1 MSWVHLSVFP
11 TAFQHCHCCQAQAE
25 ICIIYGIK
33 HPKAHDDSYPKDR
46 PFGSQLVLVR
56 RTIGSIVSR
65 RNAARRMMRTESSFY
80 MIHEPAVQCLGAVM
94 MLQTGTETIQREF
107 SNFDIDY
114 VDINNKQYL
123 EKALT
128 GAFSFIFI
136 ALH

>member
-1 MSWVHLSVFP
+1 
-11 TAFQHCHCCQAQAE
+11 
-25 ICIIYGIK
+25 
-33 HPKAHDDSYPKDR
+33 
-46 PFGSQLVLVR
+46 
-56 RTIGSIVSR
+56 
-65 RNAARRMMRTESSFY
+65 MRTESSFY